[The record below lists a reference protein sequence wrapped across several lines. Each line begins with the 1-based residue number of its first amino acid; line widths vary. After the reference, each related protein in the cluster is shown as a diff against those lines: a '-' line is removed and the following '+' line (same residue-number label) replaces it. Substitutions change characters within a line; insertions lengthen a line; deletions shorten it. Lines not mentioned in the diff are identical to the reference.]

1 MKDIKITKQVKIN
14 LLKGFGENAKHSACR
29 LRWKEPYIK
38 TISFQLALKQILFKL
53 CFGIKEAQTASKFPL
68 KKYYCCYVSN
78 DIKLSKKSLSLMAED
93 LKNCLCT
100 VANYMSDLNK
110 TKPMR
115 WREKLGLF
123 KAQFSK

>member
-1 MKDIKITKQVKIN
+1 
-14 LLKGFGENAKHSACR
+14 
-29 LRWKEPYIK
+29 
-38 TISFQLALKQILFKL
+38 
-53 CFGIKEAQTASKFPL
+53 
-68 KKYYCCYVSN
+68 
-78 DIKLSKKSLSLMAED
+78 MAED

-123 KAQFSK
+123 KAQFSKQFTVIKNNVNRDELVDTGVPHLVLAAVDPFAYLWSW